1 MSLSLI
7 PNYGAK
13 DANNTASVKTF
24 NIGFPPQLWRPILL
38 PSSSNIVVITPISG
52 YSNLYIPGNIYVGD
66 SIITISDISVKT
78 NIEKIDDSDI
88 DNIMKLEP
96 KKYNLITNKDK
107 THYGFIAQE
116 LEQIYPELVTNGIL
130 STESNEEVSIKS
142 VNYLE
147 MIPLL
152 VNKIQ
157 KMQKEIDE
165 LKTILQVK
173 YNISTT

>member
-1 MSLSLI
+1 MSLSII

-13 DANNTASVKTF
+13 DANNTASVKNF
-24 NIGFPPQLWRPILL
+24 VIGIPPQLWRVILL
-38 PSSSNIVVITPISG
+38 PGSSDIIVITPTIG
-52 YSNLYIPGNIYVGD
+52 YPNLYIPGNIYVGD
-66 SIITISDISVKT
+66 SVITTSDISMKT
-78 NIEKIDDSDI
+78 NIENIDDNTI
-88 DNIMKLEP
+88 DNILKLQP
-96 KKYNLITNKDK
+96 KKYNLINNKEK

-116 LEQIYPELVTNGIL
+116 LEDLYPNLVTNSL
-130 STESNEEVSIKS
+130 NNEEESIKS

-165 LKTILQVK
+165 LKGLIK
-173 YNISTT
+173 K